1 MARRGRGG
9 AREREGRGRR
19 MRLLLAQEAGR
30 IMAEEGVED
39 YQRAKLKAAQR
50 LGVPQTRH
58 LPRNEEI
65 EQARREHQRLFRA
78 ASQPGRL
85 RALRE
90 AALEAMAFLAAFRP
104 RLVGPVLRGTADRH
118 TEVTLHLFA
127 GAAEEVAVHLM
138 DHGIPYE
145 ALDRRVEMPDGREMR
160 LPAFRLEREGV
171 PFLLLVFPPEGLRAA
186 PRSALDGRPMERA
199 SAARLRALLEEDGEP

>member
-1 MARRGRGG
+1 
-9 AREREGRGRR
+9 
-19 MRLLLAQEAGR
+19 EAGR

-65 EQARREHQRLFRA
+65 EAARREHLRLFRGRA
-78 ASQPGRL
+78 QPAQL
-85 RALRE
+85 RRLRE
-90 AALEAMAFLAAFRP
+90 AALEAMAFLAPFRP
-104 RLVGPVLRGTADRH
+104 RLVGPVLEGTADRH
-118 TEVTLHLFA
+118 SEVTLHLFA

-145 ALDRRVEMPDGREMR
+145 ALDRRLAMPDGRELR
-160 LPAFRLEREGV
+160 LPAFRVRRGEV
-171 PFLLLVFPPEGLRAA
+171 PFLLVVFPPEGLRAA
-186 PRSALDGRPMERA
+186 PRSALDGRPMARA
-199 SAARLRALLEEDGEP
+199 SAARLRALLEEEPEAGPSPFSP

>member
-1 MARRGRGG
+1 
-9 AREREGRGRR
+9 
-19 MRLLLAQEAGR
+19 
-30 IMAEEGVED
+30 
-39 YQRAKLKAAQR
+39 
-50 LGVPQTRH
+50 
-58 LPRNEEI
+58 
-65 EQARREHQRLFRA
+65 
-78 ASQPGRL
+78 
-85 RALRE
+85 
-90 AALEAMAFLAAFRP
+90 
-104 RLVGPVLRGTADRH
+104 VGPVLRGTADRH